1 MKYQAVAF
9 LLLQSGISWAMP
21 QGGYGSSRPAQG
33 YGASSS
39 SSAGSCCGGAT
50 GGAGGGSSYSE
61 LQGSAAT
68 FGANSYSQGGGGG
81 SYPSGGGGFGGG
93 GGGGGGGNLQVECK
107 RQEVQPGKF
116 KFVCDGVNP
125 NAIALRSEHILWLT
139 GPEGQKQVV
148 DIEVPNYKIEELIK
162 AGFKTSP
169 GEGTLINV
177 LLRRPEQSYDAQVD
191 TINSVAG
198 TPSVNLQ
205 YEPVEK
211 TLVHFPTDKAYSPLQ
226 GPLIPPGGGR
236 PQRQIQKPFS
246 KPYPQ
251 QQQIAP
257 VQQVIPQQ
265 QQQQRQ

>member
-1 MKYQAVAF
+1 MKYQALA
-9 LLLQSGISWAMP
+9 LLLVDGLLLLVSGMP
-21 QGGYGSSRPAQG
+21 QGGYNSRPSSGG
-33 YGASSS
+33 YGSTA
-39 SSAGSCCGGAT
+39 AAPQGSCCGG
-50 GGAGGGSSYSE
+50 SSPAPSQNYAE
-61 LQGSAAT
+61 LQGSAASFGPNSFASSQTQT
-68 FGANSYSQGGGGG
+68 FGA
-81 SYPSGGGGFGGG
+81 FGGG
-93 GGGGGGGNLQVECK
+93 GGGGGAGGNLQVECK
-107 RQEVQPGKF
+107 RQEVSPGRF
-116 KFVCDGVNP
+116 KFVCEGVNP

-162 AGFKTSP
+162 AGFKSQP

-177 LLRRPEQSYDAQVD
+177 LLRKPEQSYDAQVD
-191 TINSVAG
+191 QVNSVAG

-236 PQRQIQKPFS
+236 PQRQVQKTFS
-246 KPYPQ
+246 KPYSQVQ
-251 QQQIAP
+251 QQQVIP
-257 VQQVIPQQ
+257 QQPQQ